1 MMDELREKIIDAIGN
16 TNIDNA
22 FIKDIFDDSF
32 IRKIADALI
41 KAGIGNDSKYEKLA
55 YEVRC
60 NLTSITRYIHNK
72 NRPYNKKYKELAEN
86 AVNNLL
92 DLVNGEQDDKETRT
106 IK

>member
-1 MMDELREKIIDAIGN
+1 MDELREKIIDAIGN

-72 NRPYNKKYKELAEN
+72 NRLHNKKYKELAEN